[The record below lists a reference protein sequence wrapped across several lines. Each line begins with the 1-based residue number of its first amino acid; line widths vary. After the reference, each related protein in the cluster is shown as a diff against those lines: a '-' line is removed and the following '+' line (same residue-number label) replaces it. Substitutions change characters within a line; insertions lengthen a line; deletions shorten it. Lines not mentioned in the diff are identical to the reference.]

1 MMMENYI
8 KTYKFR
14 QKSGKGFFNDI
25 INIIISSLE
34 IFSVEVN
41 SMKNLSI
48 KLSGMIAALAL
59 MVTSVGVNS
68 CMFLRISQSSQ
79 RVQKSFVNIN

>member
-1 MMMENYI
+1 MILENYI
-8 KTYKFR
+8 KTYEFR

-25 INIIISSLE
+25 LISLLVVLE

-48 KLSGMIAALAL
+48 KLSGMFAALSLIVAGY
-59 MVTSVGVNS
+59 GVNS
-68 CMFLRISQSSQ
+68 CMLIMHQPKLPKGAEKLR
-79 RVQKSFVNIN
+79 KY